1 MRVHGEFDMFRLN
14 ALPFANFVT
23 QDEPQKGRVQ
33 VRLQISGGRFV
44 GQRWQSCAVG
54 RLMVVYTVGAWR
66 GTCTD
71 KICPVI
77 ATLGL
82 QPDLNEAALASG
94 QLGLPRLCER
104 RL

>member
-1 MRVHGEFDMFRLN
+1 MRVHGEFDMFRPN

-44 GQRWQSCAVG
+44 GQRWQSRTVG

-66 GTCTD
+66 AVLALTRFA
-71 KICPVI
+71 PSSVP

-82 QPDLNEAALASG
+82 QPDLK
-94 QLGLPRLCER
+94 
-104 RL
+104 